1 MATIEMP
8 AMTNTSHP
16 AGDLSTAD
24 YNRRAKDG
32 IKLMFARQALI
43 QVLTF
48 AGGIVLTRTLTP
60 EIFGVFGISMCF
72 VNALALFGD
81 FGLAPS
87 LVQRKNDLDERD
99 LQVAFTMQQ
108 ALLTLVAVGVWFG
121 APYFLLMYP
130 DIGGSEITWLIRT
143 MAVSLFL
150 QSWRSMS
157 ILQMERHLDFKKVAW
172 IEVIEALSFQ
182 GLAVGLAL
190 VGFGVWS
197 LVWATLARG
206 VLGTLFAYIVS
217 PWRVRIVWDAAK
229 ASEILRFGLPFQAG
243 QILNSTE
250 GWLTPLL
257 VGTLIGPAG
266 VGLLTWA
273 AALGRKPLLLMGALT
288 RVAFPHFSR
297 MQHDEGALVHAYERY
312 LYPLLAL
319 AGMWLTIILVGAAD
333 LVPLIYTEKWVPAI
347 PALYLFAV
355 VMALNMI
362 GWMTGTLLRSMGHV
376 AYNVNVAAAS
386 SLLTIVVAVPL
397 VYRLG
402 IMAIPVAMLLAV
414 TFKLFAFLRKTPKG
428 CATIAV
434 SGLARINAIVFASA
448 LAGWCVQS
456 VLPPGLARV
465 GVALSVASLVYV
477 AFATVCLPDWIRE
490 RTVQVIRN
498 RLPWNPFHGILNRQG
513 IRP

>member
-1 MATIEMP
+1 
-8 AMTNTSHP
+8 
-16 AGDLSTAD
+16 
-24 YNRRAKDG
+24 
-32 IKLMFARQALI
+32 
-43 QVLTF
+43 
-48 AGGIVLTRTLTP
+48 
-60 EIFGVFGISMCF
+60 
-72 VNALALFGD
+72 
-81 FGLAPS
+81 
-87 LVQRKNDLDERD
+87 
-99 LQVAFTMQQ
+99 
-108 ALLTLVAVGVWFG
+108 
-121 APYFLLMYP
+121 
-130 DIGGSEITWLIRT
+130 
-143 MAVSLFL
+143 
-150 QSWRSMS
+150 
-157 ILQMERHLDFKKVAW
+157 
-172 IEVIEALSFQ
+172 
-182 GLAVGLAL
+182 
-190 VGFGVWS
+190 
-197 LVWATLARG
+197 
-206 VLGTLFAYIVS
+206 
-217 PWRVRIVWDAAK
+217 
-229 ASEILRFGLPFQAG
+229 
-243 QILNSTE
+243 
-250 GWLTPLL
+250 
-257 VGTLIGPAG
+257 
-266 VGLLTWA
+266 
-273 AALGRKPLLLMGALT
+273 
-288 RVAFPHFSR
+288 
-297 MQHDEGALVHAYERY
+297 
-312 LYPLLAL
+312 
-319 AGMWLTIILVGAAD
+319 LVGAAD